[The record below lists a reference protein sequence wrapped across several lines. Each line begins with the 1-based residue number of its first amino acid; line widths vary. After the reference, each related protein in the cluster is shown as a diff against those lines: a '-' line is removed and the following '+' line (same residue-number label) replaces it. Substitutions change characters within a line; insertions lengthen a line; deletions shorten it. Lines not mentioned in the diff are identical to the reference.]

1 MKKEGYVYQ
10 CKICSDGRLYNGV
23 WSVSS
28 GVPHPLPENVVVFD
42 EFPSNINGGS
52 DYLWDGKTLT
62 YSPAE
67 KTEEGSE

>member
-23 WSVSS
+23 WSVAS
-28 GVPHPLPENVVVFD
+28 GVPHPLPENVD
-42 EFPSNINGGS
+42 GGA
-52 DYLWDGKTLT
+52 DYVWDGKTLT

-67 KTEEGSE
+67 KTEESAE

>member
-23 WSVSS
+23 WSVAS

-42 EFPSNINGGS
+42 EFPSKVIKCLSLPCQKQHRLMGIEI
-52 DYLWDGKTLT
+52 L
-62 YSPAE
+62 P
-67 KTEEGSE
+67 